1 MAETLQMAA
10 PGSKLVRQVTGW
22 LTKEFGDRVDPDII
36 HRVAVDEIARLHGAR
51 VQEFVATISWRQ
63 ARVRLADLAVQ
74 RRLAS

>member
-36 HRVAVDEIARLHGAR
+36 HRAR